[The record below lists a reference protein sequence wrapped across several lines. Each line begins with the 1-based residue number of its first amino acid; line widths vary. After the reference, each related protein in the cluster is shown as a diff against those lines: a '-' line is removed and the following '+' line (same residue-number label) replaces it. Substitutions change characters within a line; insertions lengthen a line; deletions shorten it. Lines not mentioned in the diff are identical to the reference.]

1 MLSLSEFLE
10 LCRVYPV
17 LSELPTNQQ
26 ACILQETQVFRASVD
41 TVLFDLESECRAFV
55 MVLQG
60 SIRVSYPTHRRELLL
75 YHVLPGDSCIMTVSC
90 LLGETVYQ
98 AHGVVE
104 HDLVAATLPAAV
116 FRDLILQSSDFRAFV
131 FRFFSDRILQLVAL
145 IQEVAFERLDQ
156 RLARLL
162 LAHDDRIVSTHQQ
175 LADDL
180 GTVRE
185 VVSRY
190 LKEFDARGLVRLG
203 RREIYI
209 LDRPSL
215 EALAQMQ

>member
-10 LCRVYPV
+10 LSRVYPV
-17 LSELPTNQQ
+17 LHELPADLQG
-26 ACILQETQVFRASVD
+26 CVLQEAQVLQAPAD
-41 TVLFDLESECRAFV
+41 TILFDMESECRSFV
-55 MVLQG
+55 MVMQG

-104 HDLVAATLPAAV
+104 HDLVAAMLPSVV
-116 FRDLILQSSDFRAFV
+116 FRDLILQSSDFRVFV

-162 LAHDDRIVSTHQQ
+162 LAHPDRIVSTHQQ

-190 LKEFDARGLVRLG
+190 LKEFDTRGLVRLG
-203 RREIYI
+203 RGEIYI